1 VLRAA
6 APNEMS
12 RIRYTTTILLFA
24 VSPWFLA
31 MPLIGQTPKNNP
43 GSGSDSSLAPEKA
56 MHLAE
61 QGHCKEAVPA
71 LKRAVSSQQP
81 AEQRKKAGVLGL
93 RCSLTMDNRDTA
105 LDFARALEH
114 QFPQDPEVLFILVH
128 AYSDLSSRIAQDLG
142 RNAPRSV
149 PAHKLNA
156 EALEMQG
163 KWDDAQREYETIL
176 EEHPD
181 TPSIHYLLG
190 RLLLSRPD
198 GNAQI
203 AERAKQEFQKE
214 LQIDPQNAGAEY
226 ILGEMA
232 RQESQWED
240 AIAHFTRATKLDPS
254 FGDAYM
260 SLGFC
265 LVSVKR
271 YEEAIPPLEVAVRIQ
286 QGNPSAHYNL
296 AVALSRTGK
305 KEEAEKEFAI
315 QRQLTQT
322 SPPGEAKPE

>member
-1 VLRAA
+1 
-6 APNEMS
+6 MS
-12 RIRYTTTILLFA
+12 RNLRSIAILSL
-24 VSPWFLA
+24 VINPWFFTA
-31 MPLIGQTPKNNP
+31 PLSAQTPKNRSET
-43 GSGSDSSLAPEKA
+43 GSETAVSAEKVIG
-56 MHLAE
+56 LAE
-61 QGHCKEAVPA
+61 QGRCKEAMPE
-71 LKRAVSSQQP
+71 LKRAVSSQGP
-81 AEQRKKAGVLGL
+81 ADQRKKAGVLGL
-93 RCSLTMDNRDTA
+93 RCALTLDNRDAA
-105 LDFARALEH
+105 LDFVRMLGH
-114 QFPQDPEVLFILVH
+114 QFAQDPEVLFILVH
-128 AYSDLSSRIAQDLG
+128 AYSDLSSRAAQELG

-190 RLLLSRPD
+190 RLLLSRPE
-198 GNAQI
+198 GNAQL

-214 LQIDPQNAGAEY
+214 LQIDPKNAGAEY

-240 AIAHFTRATKLDPS
+240 AIGHFTRATKLDAS
-254 FGDAYM
+254 FADAYM

-265 LVSVKR
+265 LVTVKR
-271 YEEAIPPLEVAVRIQ
+271 YEEAIPPLEVAVRMQ

-315 QRQLTQT
+315 QRQLTQN
-322 SPPGEAKPE
+322 SAPADAKPE

>member
-1 VLRAA
+1 
-6 APNEMS
+6 MS
-12 RIRYTTTILLFA
+12 RNRYTTAILLFA
-24 VSPWFLA
+24 ISAWFFA
-31 MPLIGQTPKNNP
+31 TELIGQTAKNTP
-43 GSGSDSSLAPEKA
+43 GSGSDSSLTAEKA
-56 MHLAE
+56 IRLAE
-61 QGHCKEAVPA
+61 QGRCKEAVPA
-71 LKRAVSSQQP
+71 LKRAVNSQEP

-93 RCSLTMDNRDTA
+93 RCSLGLDNRDTA
-105 LDFARALEH
+105 LDFARALGH

-149 PAHKLNA
+149 PAHELNA

-181 TPSIHYLLG
+181 APSIHYLLG

-198 GNAQI
+198 GNAQT

-240 AIAHFTRATKLDPS
+240 AIAHFTRATKLDAS

-265 LVSVKR
+265 LVSAKR
-271 YEEAIPPLEVAVRIQ
+271 YEEAIAPLEIAVRIQ

-315 QRQLTQT
+315 QRQLIQS
-322 SPPGEAKPE
+322 SPPVEAKQE